1 MKTLDVWKARKRHPE
16 IGLAWS
22 RPKIFRS
29 ADRNAGKASQRL
41 EAMGLAAGL
50 PSPPRGVRDFKV
62 LSIGILLL
70 CALPLVHSSCVIAP
84 DANGHVDYPAGET
97 SMGSSAFDGCTS
109 LVSITLPSSLTSI
122 SSNAFIR
129 CTSLVNITLPS
140 SLTSISMNVFY
151 GCTSLVSI
159 SLPAGLTSLPTNTF
173 RDCTSLVSITLP
185 SSLTLISRYVFFG
198 CSSLVS
204 ITLPSSLT
212 TIRESAFRDCT
223 SLASIILPS
232 SLQTVGDYAFNG
244 CSNLSVVRVPD
255 GCTVGALAF
264 YGTAAPAPG
273 YLVGLPPTPPL
284 PPPLPPPP
292 ATYFCGPG
300 TTGNAASGQ
309 CEIACDGN
317 GDRRLA
323 DAGVDVGVGTDAEVA
338 TSDAVVDAYLR
349 EHPELAAQVDK
360 EMMMHFR
367 RFVERFGV
375 PALA

>member
-1 MKTLDVWKARKRHPE
+1 MKTLAPACSNTRKSVLLGRV
-16 IGLAWS
+16 
-22 RPKIFRS
+22 RRIFSS
-29 ADRNAGKASQRL
+29 AERNAGKASQRL
-41 EAMGLAAGL
+41 VAMGLAAGL
-50 PSPPRGVRDFKV
+50 PSPPRGALDFKV

-70 CALPLVHSSCVIAP
+70 CALPLVHSGCVIAP

-97 SMGSSAFDGCTS
+97 SMGSHAFDGCTS

-122 SSNAFIR
+122 SNYAFH
-129 CTSLVNITLPS
+129 
-140 SLTSISMNVFY
+140 
-151 GCTSLVSI
+151 G
-159 SLPAGLTSLPTNTF
+159 
-173 RDCTSLVSITLP
+173 CTSLVSITLP
-185 SSLTLISRYVFFG
+185 SSLTYIRDGAFRG
-198 CSSLVS
+198 CTSLVS
-204 ITLPSSLT
+204 ITLPSGLT
-212 TIRESAFRDCT
+212 SIYESAFRDCT

>member
-1 MKTLDVWKARKRHPE
+1 
-16 IGLAWS
+16 
-22 RPKIFRS
+22 
-29 ADRNAGKASQRL
+29 
-41 EAMGLAAGL
+41 MGLAAGL

-70 CALPLVHSSCVIAP
+70 CALPLVHSGCVIAP

-97 SMGSSAFDGCTS
+97 SMGSNAFYQCTSLVSITLPSSLTSISWNAFMRCTSLVNITLPPSLTSISSSVFYYCTSLVSITLPAGLTSVPTNSFYGCTS

-122 SSNAFIR
+122 GSA
-129 CTSLVNITLPS
+129 
-140 SLTSISMNVFY
+140 VFS
-151 GCTSLVSI
+151 G
-159 SLPAGLTSLPTNTF
+159 
-173 RDCTSLVSITLP
+173 CTSLVSITLP
-185 SSLTLISRYVFFG
+185 SSLTSLSTSAFHG
-198 CSSLVS
+198 CTSLVS
-204 ITLPSSLT
+204 ITLPSGLT
-212 TIRESAFRDCT
+212 TIYASAFRDCT

>member
-1 MKTLDVWKARKRHPE
+1 MNIMP
-16 IGLAWS
+16 
-22 RPKIFRS
+22 
-29 ADRNAGKASQRL
+29 
-41 EAMGLAAGL
+41 AGL
-50 PSPPRGVRDFKV
+50 TD
-62 LSIGILLL
+62 I
-70 CALPLVHSSCVIAP
+70 
-84 DANGHVDYPAGET
+84 Y
-97 SMGSSAFDGCTS
+97 SAT
-109 LVSITLPSSLTSI
+109 
-122 SSNAFIR
+122 
-129 CTSLVNITLPS
+129 
-140 SLTSISMNVFY
+140 FY

-159 SLPAGLTSLPTNTF
+159 SLPSSLTSISSSAF
-173 RDCTSLVSITLP
+173 RGCTSLVSISLP
-185 SSLTLISRYVFFG
+185 SV
-198 CSSLVS
+198 
-204 ITLPSSLT
+204 LT
-212 TIRESAFRDCT
+212 TIHDNAFRDCT

-244 CSNLSVVRVPD
+244 CSNLQLVQVPS

-309 CEIACDGN
+309 CEIACDESGN
-317 GDRRLA
+317 RRLA
-323 DAGVDVGVGTDAEVA
+323 GAGMDGGVGARGGRHVGRI
-338 TSDAVVDAYLR
+338 VDAYLR

-367 RFVERFGV
+367 RLVEHFGV